1 MTAEDLV
8 IDRVGGQAAADD
20 TSTLDVADGLDGGVP
35 LPANPATSRNAD
47 DTASRLVAAA
57 AEVFAEKGYDG
68 SGVAEMAR
76 RAGLT
81 TGAIYSRFTGKAE
94 LLAEAIHHHSVDQLD
109 RLLAQGAFRGRA
121 TDLLEV
127 VGTHLVVD
135 GASQDTSLLVEAFAA
150 ARRHPEVADMLK
162 EHVALR
168 RRQLADLVEE
178 SKVSG
183 LVDPDVDT
191 DAVVHFAH
199 AVGLGFVLFSVL
211 DTPNPDASGWQEL
224 IHRLVGAVGNPSA
237 PTGTDPSMPP
247 TQPSI
252 PNPGESHD

>member
-1 MTAEDLV
+1 MTADDLV
-8 IDRVGGQAAADD
+8 IERVGGQALADD
-20 TSTLDVADGLDGGVP
+20 KSTRDVADGLDGGVP
-35 LPANPATSRNAD
+35 LPANHGTSRNAD
-47 DTASRLVAAA
+47 DTASKLVAAA

-68 SGVAEMAR
+68 AGVAEIAR

-94 LLAEAIHHHSVDQLD
+94 LLAEAIHHRSLDQLD
-109 RLLAQGAFRGRA
+109 LLLAQGAFRGRA

-135 GASQDTSLLVEAFAA
+135 GASKDTPLLVEAFAA

-162 EHVALR
+162 GHVALR

-178 SKVSG
+178 SKASG
-183 LVDPDVDT
+183 LVDPEIDT
-191 DAVVHFAH
+191 EAVVHFAH
-199 AVGLGFVLFSVL
+199 AVGLGFVLFSAL

-224 IHRLVGAVGNPSA
+224 IHRLVGAVGSPA
-237 PTGTDPSMPP
+237 TATGTDPA
-247 TQPSI
+247 TPSNSDV
-252 PNPGESHD
+252 PANPSTSQ